1 MWGDDI
7 HDVLEDLVFAQ
18 LQNTTVSVVSVRV
31 DEEAGEG
38 TVFVGVPAMNFAP
51 VQLHA
56 HLVPYIQVEDDA
68 VGRVVVILIGVLSDR
83 AGPYLRQRE
92 QRWRESPALA
102 WTS

>member
-18 LQNTTVSVVSVRV
+18 LQNTTVSVMSVRV

-51 VQLHA
+51 VQLYA

-83 AGPYLRQRE
+83 AGPYLRQRK
-92 QRWRESPALA
+92 RE
-102 WTS
+102 